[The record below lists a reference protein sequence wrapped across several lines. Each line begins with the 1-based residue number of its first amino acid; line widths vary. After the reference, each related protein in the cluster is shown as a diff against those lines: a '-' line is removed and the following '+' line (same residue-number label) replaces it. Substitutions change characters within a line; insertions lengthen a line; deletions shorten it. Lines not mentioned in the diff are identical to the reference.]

1 LSLKQNADTAKEAE
15 MLKRLAAIEEDE
27 RSKAKILADREAELS
42 EKMKQT
48 GEVKMQCDEASL
60 ISKSCKETKAKREH
74 ERAERKKLYSQKV
87 EGEAEMT
94 VFKDKLNKSNSVL
107 LKYNEDLANIEEE
120 KEAND
125 KFEAEKI
132 LPAKSEA
139 NDIAKE
145 KEQILDVTEAALEAL
160 NNDEMIKAAKD
171 HKKEAREMTN
181 KVLELEDELESKQ
194 STRHEL
200 LRILDD
206 QEDAYEKATLERD
219 EFKKK
224 TEDSIAGEQGR
235 IGDHE
240 KYKKARSAKRKDDEL
255 FRKNQ
260 VLEYGAEVV
269 RASKMEERK
278 IANRDDLDHDL

>member
-1 LSLKQNADTAKEAE
+1 LKQNADTAKEAE

-27 RSKAKILADREAELS
+27 RRKAKILADREAELS

-60 ISKSCKETKAKREH
+60 ISKSCKEMKAKREH

-160 NNDEMIKAAKD
+160 NNDEMIKAAKE

-181 KVLELEDELESKQ
+181 KALELEDELESKQ